1 MVGRTAMLRSADM
14 DVLKAFGAALRRAR
28 DHRRLTQEELA
39 HRAGVTVGYLSQLE
53 NGRRNPTLLI
63 ITALCGALE
72 IKLTDLICE
81 ITVRSCSE
89 KDCGKDTGDKI
100 R

>member
-1 MVGRTAMLRSADM
+1 M
-14 DVLKAFGAALRRAR
+14 DVLKAFGTALRRAR

-72 IKLTDLICE
+72 ITLPELINE
-81 ITVRSCSE
+81 TTVNSRPNSDRDNSR
-89 KDCGKDTGDKI
+89 DD
-100 R
+100 